1 MCLCERLT
9 PVVAQPDVKAGVGE
23 QEGEA
28 VLGAGHHL
36 GGEVRLPQTYLSQG
50 HNQQCIGG
58 WGRPVMHRL

>member
-1 MCLCERLT
+1 MSFVFVYLCICVKRLT

-36 GGEVRLPQTYLSQG
+36 GGG
-50 HNQQCIGG
+50 
-58 WGRPVMHRL
+58 